1 MDTSFF
7 EVNNTE
13 NLWGLLVNA
22 GYLTLHKTISIQ
34 DSLYIIKIPNQKFN
48 WNLEAYSLSLESD

>member
-34 DSLYIIKIPNQKFN
+34 DSLYIIKIPNQ
-48 WNLEAYSLSLESD
+48 EV